1 MTVEYVVLIVM
12 VMTQL
17 FLLGITCLVVGWLM
31 GRLRQDFAAV
41 RRDVLERL
49 DRVEARVS
57 QIERRHNIEPF
68 SIERRTG
75 G

>member
-1 MTVEYVVLIVM
+1 
-12 VMTQL
+12 
-17 FLLGITCLVVGWLM
+17 LGITCLVVGWLM
-31 GRLRQDFAAV
+31 GRLRQDFSAV

-57 QIERRHNIEPF
+57 QIERRHNTEPF
-68 SIERRTG
+68 TIERRSG